1 MQIGESSMP
10 PITVRPAAAADLP
23 VIGRLGALLVKTH
36 HDFDSERF
44 IAPTPATPQ
53 GYANY
58 LGTQLKEDR
67 VILLV
72 AEREGAVVGY
82 VYAGLEGMDYM
93 ALRGPA
99 GAIYDVVVDPG
110 HRHEGAGRLL
120 LEAAI
125 KALKEKGAP
134 QVVLSTAA
142 LNEEA
147 QRLFAKAGFRPTM
160 IEMTRGL
167 GGGNR
172 K

>member
-1 MQIGESSMP
+1 VQIGESGVP
-10 PITVRPAAAADLP
+10 PITVRQAVPADLP
-23 VIGRLGALLVKTH
+23 AIGQLGALLVKTH
-36 HDFDSERF
+36 HDFDSARF
-44 IAPTPATPQ
+44 IAPTANTPQ
-53 GYANY
+53 GYANF
-58 LGTQLKEDR
+58 LGTQLKEER
-67 VILLV
+67 VIILV
-72 AEREGAVVGY
+72 AEGEGAVVGY

-99 GAIYDVVVDPG
+99 GAIYDVVVDPT
-110 HRHEGAGRLL
+110 HRRQGVGKKL

-142 LNEEA
+142 KNEEA